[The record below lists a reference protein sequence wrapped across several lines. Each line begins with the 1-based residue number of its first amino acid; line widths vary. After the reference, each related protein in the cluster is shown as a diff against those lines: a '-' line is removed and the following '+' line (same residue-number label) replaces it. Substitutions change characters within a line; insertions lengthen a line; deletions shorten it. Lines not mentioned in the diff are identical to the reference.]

1 LLASLASAIG
11 TTVII
16 KLGKAKY
23 AWITFMPFA
32 FVSVTTLYASY
43 LNIVDNFLPKGKIL
57 LVVLTIMIM
66 LTAIGIIVNSLL
78 KWYNWLVKKE
88 SYQPF
93 ADDVKVEKI

>member
-1 LLASLASAIG
+1 LLASLALAIG

-16 KLGKAKY
+16 KLGRAQY
-23 AWITFMPFA
+23 AWITFIPFA

-43 LNIVDNFLPKGKIL
+43 LNIVGNFLPKGKIL

-66 LTAIGIIVNSLL
+66 LTAIGIIVDSFL

-88 SYQPF
+88 SYKPF
-93 ADDVKVEKI
+93 AADVEVEKV